1 LLIRGPD
8 AELVR
13 EDVEAS
19 YERDV
24 ARGLS
29 AFQARGRWAVNVV
42 ASTLSLMTARVRRP
56 RAAFSLVD
64 VRLGIRMLSK
74 YPGLTVIGGAA
85 MAFAIWTG
93 AVTFEVVSQT
103 VHPDLPLPGGDRI
116 VGVQNLDLEAVRPT
130 TPFLSDFEAWRTVVG
145 SLVDLGAFRT
155 VSRNLLVDGVASE
168 PVLAAEMSA
177 AGFRV
182 AGIAPALGRPLFDA
196 DEEAGAAPVI
206 VLGHDTWQTRLGGDP
221 GVIGRT
227 VVVGG
232 VASAVVGV
240 MPRGFAFPVSHDV
253 WIPLRRPTMDT
264 GPGEGGRVAVFGRL
278 APGQSAESAQ
288 AELDAIG
295 ARRSAAHPEILG
307 RIRPSVVAYAQSVR
321 PLPDIGAAGLMAA
334 NAFMVMLLVLV
345 CGNVALLMFAR
356 AVSRESELVVRWALG
371 ATRARIAGQLFAEAL
386 VLGGL
391 AALVGLLAANA
402 GVRWFIAMQQADSG
416 GRNPFWFEGGIAPD
430 TILYVAGLTLLG
442 AAVAGIVPALK
453 VTDGRV
459 GVRLKQA
466 GSSGGVRFGGV
477 WTAVIVAQV
486 AVTLAFPATS
496 FYFQRYVTQMRS
508 VDLGFAASEFLT
520 ARIELDETPVAER
533 SATAESAPAAARLDV
548 VWRELALLLASETGV
563 SGVTPADRLPGMLHE
578 QRWIEVE
585 AIGNED
591 GAPFRVGSARV
602 DTDFLDVIG
611 STVRA
616 GRGFQVGDAV
626 SAAGPVLVNDGFVER
641 VLNGRS
647 AVGRRIR
654 YAATDDGQPGPWFEI
669 VGVTANLGMLGGSG
683 DPPGSEPGFYRLLA
697 RGEASPLHIAV
708 HVTGDPLAFVP
719 RLRAMAATI
728 DPALRVHDVRRMD
741 RVSASLWTESAF
753 LFRLLAGISVIALV
767 LSLSGI
773 YSAMAFAVASRTREI
788 GVRVALGSSRRS
800 VIATVFRRPL
810 VQVIGGTAVGAVLV
824 FGISRGLLG
833 PLTPG
838 ELWLVSLY
846 AILMFGVCML
856 ACIVPTRRVLAIE
869 PTEALRADA

>member
-1 LLIRGPD
+1 
-8 AELVR
+8 
-13 EDVEAS
+13 
-19 YERDV
+19 
-24 ARGLS
+24 
-29 AFQARGRWAVNVV
+29 
-42 ASTLSLMTARVRRP
+42 
-56 RAAFSLVD
+56 
-64 VRLGIRMLSK
+64 
-74 YPGLTVIGGAA
+74 
-85 MAFAIWTG
+85 
-93 AVTFEVVSQT
+93 
-103 VHPDLPLPGGDRI
+103 
-116 VGVQNLDLEAVRPT
+116 
-130 TPFLSDFEAWRTVVG
+130 
-145 SLVDLGAFRT
+145 
-155 VSRNLLVDGVASE
+155 
-168 PVLAAEMSA
+168 
-177 AGFRV
+177 
-182 AGIAPALGRPLFDA
+182 
-196 DEEAGAAPVI
+196 
-206 VLGHDTWQTRLGGDP
+206 
-221 GVIGRT
+221 
-227 VVVGG
+227 
-232 VASAVVGV
+232 
-240 MPRGFAFPVSHDV
+240 
-253 WIPLRRPTMDT
+253 
-264 GPGEGGRVAVFGRL
+264 
-278 APGQSAESAQ
+278 
-288 AELDAIG
+288 
-295 ARRSAAHPEILG
+295 
-307 RIRPSVVAYAQSVR
+307 
-321 PLPDIGAAGLMAA
+321 
-334 NAFMVMLLVLV
+334 
-345 CGNVALLMFAR
+345 MFAR

-697 RGEASPLHIAV
+697 RGEAIRWRSCRGCAQWRPRSIRRCAFTTSGAWIASLHRYGRSPRFSS
-708 HVTGDPLAFVP
+708 GSSPE
-719 RLRAMAATI
+719 
-728 DPALRVHDVRRMD
+728 
-741 RVSASLWTESAF
+741 SASLRWCSRCPESTPQWRSQWRVGRA
-753 LFRLLAGISVIALV
+753 R
-767 LSLSGI
+767 
-773 YSAMAFAVASRTREI
+773 SASAWRSARAVA
-788 GVRVALGSSRRS
+788 A
-800 VIATVFRRPL
+800 
-810 VQVIGGTAVGAVLV
+810 
-824 FGISRGLLG
+824 
-833 PLTPG
+833 
-838 ELWLVSLY
+838 
-846 AILMFGVCML
+846 
-856 ACIVPTRRVLAIE
+856 
-869 PTEALRADA
+869 